1 MSRNYSRSRCSVS
14 AHGERSSKNEK
25 SASYVPDMLALVES
39 RDYAGPIALLQI
51 KLQADA
57 HDKNAL
63 EWLAFCYFHN
73 QDYDEA
79 LTTYKQLLL
88 LVPDLSYNTYIA
100 ACLFRL
106 GLYTESEEALLK
118 GPECPMQKRILFHIA
133 HRKNDEKSLMRYHE
147 NLGESMED
155 QLNLAAMH
163 FLRMHYEEAIEVY
176 KRFFLE
182 HRDVLALNVYI
193 ALCYYK
199 LDKFDVSMEL
209 LNKYLQACNTF
220 RLFNGKSAEAIA
232 SAVADRARSAYD
244 TNVLNHNLVVYR
256 NGNGSLQVFPP
267 LVDILP
273 EARINLVTYY
283 MRKNESQQAYEV
295 MKEYEPTSLQEY
307 VIKAIASASL
317 GQETASRELVKMAQQ
332 FFHLVGASPSE
343 CDTVL
348 GRQCMASSFFLLE
361 QFDDAL
367 IYLESVKSFLED
379 QEEFHWNYGMSK
391 AATGNY
397 LEAEKQLLKL
407 GIDKYAEDFYYQSW
421 LCRCFIMNGKA
432 QLAWDQF
439 VQMDTSEESI
449 SLLQLIANDCYQTG
463 QFLYAAK
470 SFDALEKMD
479 TSENYWEGKRGACIG
494 LFRNVV
500 ACTEPIGSLGEIVAL
515 LRSTSHPQVES
526 ILRIIQIWTKENEA
540 LLL

>member
-209 LNKYLQACNTF
+209 LNKYLQ
-220 RLFNGKSAEAIA
+220 EHPD
-232 SAVADRARSAYD
+232 SAVAMNAK
-244 TNVLNHNLVVYR
+244 
-256 NGNGSLQVFPP
+256 VFPP